1 MVGKGSGPRR
11 ISVNNGVTT
20 SSGIGSSSYG
30 VGGGAGTYIT
40 GSGSVTTTSGSSTY
54 IPSSVVADPRYY
66 FECKSEQDHFA
77 NILAGVNDTDARV
90 RRFDIDLLNSSIIL
104 TFGYFRNAEAFI
116 SSLTSF
122 NFIIENNWEDGDTDI
137 NTYSIECIESAKVEA
152 DRSSITECVVE
163 FTYKEIRDGI

>member
-20 SSGIGSSSYG
+20 SSGIGASLGG

-40 GSGSVTTTSGSSTY
+40 GAGTGSVTTTNGSATY
-54 IPSSVVADPRYY
+54 VPSPVVADRRYY
-66 FECKSEQDHFA
+66 FECKSEQDQFA
-77 NILAGVNDTDARV
+77 NILTGVDDTDARV
-90 RRFDIDLLNSSIIL
+90 RRFDIDLLNSSIIV

-116 SSLTSF
+116 TSLTGF

-137 NTYSIECIESAKVEA
+137 NTYSVERIESAKIEA

-163 FTYKEIRDGI
+163 FTYKEIN